1 MPDTLTITREWLEML
16 FELPGNDALH
26 VLKSVSVYALDGIE
40 DKKELDGLS
49 ENAIGLFRSMKRTIQ
64 DRARK
69 VRYITKVRKN
79 RLQYTSTVDASL
91 IEGKPS
97 TVDVYSRRS
106 EMIEQNLFNIK
117 EDQENNL
124 KDITMDLLK
133 EDREK
138 INQKENEENKPTAR
152 RVFKVPTLEE
162 VRDYIFGKG
171 YSVDPEE
178 FFSFYESQGWH
189 VGKNKMRD
197 WHRAVSYWQCRINN
211 RNKTRSQL
219 RDYSG
224 I

>member
-1 MPDTLTITREWLEML
+1 MSDSLTITREWFALLES
-16 FELPGNDALH
+16 LPTVQSRWN
-26 VLKSVSVYALDGIE
+26 VLYAVSRFAFDGVKPDGLNPVEKSVFMI
-40 DKKELDGLS
+40 
-49 ENAIGLFRSMKRTIQ
+49 MKTSIQ

-79 RLQYTSTVDASL
+79 RLQCTSTVDASQ

-124 KDITMDLLK
+124 KDITMDSSRDLK
-133 EDREK
+133 ENRVKESPKQKRK
-138 INQKENEENKPTAR
+138 IFVP
-152 RVFKVPTLEE
+152 PTLEQ
-162 VRDYIFGKG
+162 VREYAIERN
-171 YSVDPEE
+171 SPADPEE
-178 FFSFYESQGWH
+178 FYSYHSANGWMI
-189 VGKNKMRD
+189 GRAKMVD
-197 WHRAVSYWQCRINN
+197 WKKAFVYWERKEFNRARR
-211 RNKTRSQL
+211 RNSPPP

>member
-1 MPDTLTITREWLEML
+1 MPDSLTITREWFAMLES
-16 FELPGNDALH
+16 LPTVQSRWNVLCAVSRFAFDGVKPDDLDAIE
-26 VLKSVSVYALDGIE
+26 KSVFMMM
-40 DKKELDGLS
+40 K
-49 ENAIGLFRSMKRTIQ
+49 NAIQ
-64 DRARK
+64 ERARK
-69 VRYITKVRKN
+69 RRYITKKRHEPSTVP
-79 RLQYTSTVDASL
+79 STVDASQ
-91 IEGKPS
+91 IECKPS

-117 EDQENNL
+117 ENQKNSL
-124 KDITMDLLK
+124 KDITTDFK

-138 INQKENEENKPTAR
+138 INGKEIEENKPTAR

-162 VRDYIFGKG
+162 VRDYILGKG

-211 RNKTRSQL
+211 RNKSRSQL

>member
-1 MPDTLTITREWLEML
+1 MPDSLTITREWFAMLEALPTVQSRWNVLYAVSRFAFDGVKPDDLNAMEKAVFMMMKTYIQKRKRWNRFYSIHKNERRNQTFESNGSKTEL
-16 FELPGNDALH
+16 NRLNQTFESNALAEQELPL
-26 VLKSVSVYALDGIE
+26 
-40 DKKELDGLS
+40 
-49 ENAIGLFRSMKRTIQ
+49 
-64 DRARK
+64 
-69 VRYITKVRKN
+69 
-79 RLQYTSTVDASL
+79 
-91 IEGKPS
+91 
-97 TVDVYSRRS
+97 
-106 EMIEQNLFNIK
+106 NIK

-138 INQKENEENKPTAR
+138 INQKENEETKPTAR
-152 RVFKVPTLEE
+152 RDFKVPSLDE
-162 VRDYIFGKG
+162 VRDYISGKG

-211 RNKTRSQL
+211 RNKTRAQL

>member
-1 MPDTLTITREWLEML
+1 MPDSLTITREWFSMLES
-16 FELPGNDALH
+16 LPTVQSRWN
-26 VLKSVSVYALDGIE
+26 VLCAVSRFAFDGVKPDGLNPVEKSVFMIMKTSV
-40 DKKELDGLS
+40 
-49 ENAIGLFRSMKRTIQ
+49 Q

-79 RLQYTSTVDASL
+79 RLLYTSTVDASR

-152 RVFKVPTLEE
+152 RVFKVPTLDE
-162 VRDYIFGKG
+162 VRDYISGKG

-211 RNKTRSQL
+211 RTKTRAQL

>member
-1 MPDTLTITREWLEML
+1 MTDTLTITREWFALLEA
-16 FELPGNDALH
+16 LPTVQSRWNVLYAVSRFAFDGVKPDGLDALEKG
-26 VLKSVSVYALDGIE
+26 VFMI
-40 DKKELDGLS
+40 
-49 ENAIGLFRSMKRTIQ
+49 MKTSIQ

-79 RLQYTSTVDASL
+79 RLQCTSTVDASR

-117 EDQENNL
+117 EDQEYNL
-124 KDITMDLLK
+124 KDITMNLLK

-138 INQKENEENKPTAR
+138 INQKENEENIPTAR
-152 RVFKVPTLEE
+152 SVFKVPTLEE
-162 VRDYIFGKG
+162 VRDYISDKG

-189 VGKNKMRD
+189 VGKNKMRN

>member
-1 MPDTLTITREWLEML
+1 MPDSLTITREWFAMLESLPTVQSRWNVLYAVSRFAFDGVKPEGLNPIEKSVFMNMKNAIL
-16 FELPGNDALH
+16 NRRRRLRNYRKNKENRYNVTLHSNGDCCELNHYNVTLQCNGVEEQELPL
-26 VLKSVSVYALDGIE
+26 
-40 DKKELDGLS
+40 
-49 ENAIGLFRSMKRTIQ
+49 
-64 DRARK
+64 
-69 VRYITKVRKN
+69 
-79 RLQYTSTVDASL
+79 
-91 IEGKPS
+91 
-97 TVDVYSRRS
+97 
-106 EMIEQNLFNIK
+106 NIK
-117 EDQENNL
+117 ESQENSL

-138 INQKENEENKPTAR
+138 INQKENEENKPAAR

-162 VRDYIFGKG
+162 VRDYISGKG

-211 RNKTRSQL
+211 RNKTRAQL

>member
-1 MPDTLTITREWLEML
+1 MPDSLTITREWFAMLESLPTVQSRWNVLCAVSRFAFDGVNPEGLSPIEKSVFMMMKTYIQNRKRWNRFYSNHKNERKNQTFESNGSKTEL
-16 FELPGNDALH
+16 NRLNQTFESNALAEQELPL
-26 VLKSVSVYALDGIE
+26 
-40 DKKELDGLS
+40 
-49 ENAIGLFRSMKRTIQ
+49 
-64 DRARK
+64 
-69 VRYITKVRKN
+69 
-79 RLQYTSTVDASL
+79 
-91 IEGKPS
+91 
-97 TVDVYSRRS
+97 
-106 EMIEQNLFNIK
+106 NIK
-117 EDQENNL
+117 ENQESSL

-138 INQKENEENKPTAR
+138 INQKENEENKPAAR

-162 VRDYIFGKG
+162 VRDYIFDKG

-211 RNKTRSQL
+211 RNKTRAQL

>member
-1 MPDTLTITREWLEML
+1 MPDSLTITREWFALLDSLPDDSFRRVMRAVASLAFDGTKPEGMSDTEKRIFVIMKTAIQTRKRVARYYNKNKKNRKNLTLESYASESELKRMNQTL
-16 FELPGNDALH
+16 ESYALTEQELPL
-26 VLKSVSVYALDGIE
+26 
-40 DKKELDGLS
+40 
-49 ENAIGLFRSMKRTIQ
+49 
-64 DRARK
+64 
-69 VRYITKVRKN
+69 
-79 RLQYTSTVDASL
+79 
-91 IEGKPS
+91 
-97 TVDVYSRRS
+97 
-106 EMIEQNLFNIK
+106 NIK
-117 EDQENNL
+117 ENQENNL
-124 KDITMDLLK
+124 KDITLDFK

-162 VRDYIFGKG
+162 VRDYIRSKG

>member
-1 MPDTLTITREWLEML
+1 MADSLTITHEWFAMLESLPTVQSRWNVLYAVSRFAFDGVKPDDLDAMEKAVFMNMKNAIL
-16 FELPGNDALH
+16 NRRRRLRNYRKNKENRYNVTLHSNGDGCELNHYNVTLQCNGVEEQELPL
-26 VLKSVSVYALDGIE
+26 
-40 DKKELDGLS
+40 
-49 ENAIGLFRSMKRTIQ
+49 
-64 DRARK
+64 
-69 VRYITKVRKN
+69 
-79 RLQYTSTVDASL
+79 
-91 IEGKPS
+91 
-97 TVDVYSRRS
+97 
-106 EMIEQNLFNIK
+106 NIK
-117 EDQENNL
+117 ESQENSL

-162 VRDYIFGKG
+162 VRDYISGKG

-211 RNKTRSQL
+211 RHKTRAQL

>member
-1 MPDTLTITREWLEML
+1 MTDSLTITREWFAMLES
-16 FELPGNDALH
+16 LPTVQSRWNVLRAVSRFAFDGVKPDDLDAMEKA
-26 VLKSVSVYALDGIE
+26 VFMNMK
-40 DKKELDGLS
+40 
-49 ENAIGLFRSMKRTIQ
+49 NAIQ
-64 DRARK
+64 ERARK
-69 VRYITKVRKN
+69 RRYITKKRHEPSTVP
-79 RLQYTSTVDASL
+79 STVDANRT
-91 IEGKPS
+91 EGKPS

-117 EDQENNL
+117 ENQKNSL
-124 KDITMDLLK
+124 KDITMDFK

-138 INQKENEENKPTAR
+138 INGKEIEENKPTAR

-162 VRDYIFGKG
+162 VRDYILGKG

-211 RNKTRSQL
+211 RNKTRAQL

>member
-1 MPDTLTITREWLEML
+1 MPDSLTITREWFAMLESLPTVQSRWNVLCAVSRFAFDGVKPDDLNAMEKAVFMNMKNAIL
-16 FELPGNDALH
+16 NRRRRLRNYRKNKENCYNVTLHCNGDGCELNHYNVTLQCNGVEEQELPL
-26 VLKSVSVYALDGIE
+26 
-40 DKKELDGLS
+40 
-49 ENAIGLFRSMKRTIQ
+49 
-64 DRARK
+64 
-69 VRYITKVRKN
+69 
-79 RLQYTSTVDASL
+79 
-91 IEGKPS
+91 
-97 TVDVYSRRS
+97 
-106 EMIEQNLFNIK
+106 NIK
-117 EDQENNL
+117 ESQENSL

-133 EDREK
+133 EDRKK
-138 INQKENEENKPTAR
+138 INQKKNEENKPTAR

-162 VRDYIFGKG
+162 VRDYIFDKG

-211 RNKTRSQL
+211 RTKTRAQL